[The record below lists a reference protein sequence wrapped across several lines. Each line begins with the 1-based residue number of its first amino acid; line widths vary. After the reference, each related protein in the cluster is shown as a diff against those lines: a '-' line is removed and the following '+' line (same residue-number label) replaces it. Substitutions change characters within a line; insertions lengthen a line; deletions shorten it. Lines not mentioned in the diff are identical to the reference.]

1 MWASG
6 LRGRVRPLPGPAHF
20 HIDRW
25 AARCNG
31 GFLFLGFAGPS
42 PQEKTMRKFS
52 RQSRR
57 GRFLLAL
64 GLGAIV
70 ISASGCTRIRT
81 PQGYQVDKLLVD
93 SVQPGIDNRAS
104 VEGTLG
110 RPSFVAQFG
119 EQDWYYVSRD
129 MRSLAFSNPKPV
141 SQTVLHVRFD
151 PAGNVVA
158 VDRMGLEQVA
168 HISPTGDKT
177 PTLGRHR
184 SLFDE
189 IFGNIG
195 AVGAMGAG
203 SAGGAGPGGGPN
215 GS

>member
-1 MWASG
+1 
-6 LRGRVRPLPGPAHF
+6 
-20 HIDRW
+20 
-25 AARCNG
+25 
-31 GFLFLGFAGPS
+31 
-42 PQEKTMRKFS
+42 MRKFS
-52 RQSRR
+52 CQSRH
-57 GRFLLAL
+57 GRILLAM

-70 ISASGCTRIRT
+70 MGASGCTRLRT
-81 PQGYQVDKLLVD
+81 HQGYQVDKLLVD

-119 EQDWYYVSRD
+119 DQDWYYVSRD
-129 MRSLAFSNPKPV
+129 MRALAFSNPKPV
-141 SQTVLHVRFD
+141 SQTILHVRFD
-151 PAGNVVA
+151 AAGNVVA
-158 VDRMGLEQVA
+158 VDREGLKQVA
-168 HISPTGDKT
+168 RISPSGDKT

-195 AVGAMGAG
+195 AVGAGGMGGAG
-203 SAGGAGPGGGPN
+203 GGAGPGGGPN